1 MTKEELSRA
10 YTHKKVQEKI
20 VSDIS
25 EFMPS
30 DIIQAYEDG
39 FDKAVEVAC
48 ELIERLHLEIAGYP
62 VCLPD
67 QFVEDFKAKM
77 EEGA

>member
-1 MTKEELSRA
+1 MKKEELSRA
-10 YTHKKVQEKI
+10 YTHKKVVEKI

-39 FDKAVEVAC
+39 FDKAVELARDYLEVIFGAYRNKNNV
-48 ELIERLHLEIAGYP
+48 IEVFL
-62 VCLPD
+62 
-67 QFVEDFKAKM
+67 KTM
-77 EEGA
+77 EEGKA